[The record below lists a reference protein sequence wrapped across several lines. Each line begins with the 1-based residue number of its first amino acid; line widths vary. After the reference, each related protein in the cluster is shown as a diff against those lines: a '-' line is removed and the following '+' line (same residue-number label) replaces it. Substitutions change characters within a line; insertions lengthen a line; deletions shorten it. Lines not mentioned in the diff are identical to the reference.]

1 MCYCLKAAHCCP
13 AAAVNSH
20 KKSNKTRHGTFR
32 FVIPK
37 ISSPVNKPD
46 GISLPKTAT
55 GEKQKPCIS
64 KNTNFSSC
72 YFLQQYNCEL
82 ILQTKT
88 NLSGRRKNHLHNSGN
103 YRAIK
108 HHWLHVRW
116 AVINC
121 EQSVGFELMRG
132 EFKQW
137 LHWSG
142 KAWRVHYEHSVFPDL
157 LYISVLP
164 RIQVTTLKA
173 FPAFPM
179 PIYCI

>member
-1 MCYCLKAAHCCP
+1 MEL
-13 AAAVNSH
+13 
-20 KKSNKTRHGTFR
+20 
-32 FVIPK
+32 
-37 ISSPVNKPD
+37 
-46 GISLPKTAT
+46 
-55 GEKQKPCIS
+55 
-64 KNTNFSSC
+64 SSC
-72 YFLQQYNCEL
+72 LSYLKFLVQSTNQMVSLFLRQQRVKNRNCVLTRIPIFHLVISFSKYNCEL
-82 ILQTKT
+82 ILETKT
-88 NLSGRRKNHLHNSGN
+88 NLSRRRKNHLHNSGN

-108 HHWLHVRW
+108 HHWLHVWW